1 MEQDINKT
9 TACVLPFIHLATHP
23 NGMVTPCCKTDMTSG
38 LSFSHSDKYGIPGVM
53 DDQNFRVLGRESLK
67 DIANAKNF
75 CGIRLKMLN
84 GEEPKECAGC
94 YKLER
99 TGEISK
105 RIYENWKYPHTIDE
119 LKSMIDKT
127 GALKEL
133 NYKTVEL
140 RIGNVCNLKCLT
152 CNPMS
157 STKWNEDIAKLPEKF
172 QSGYYSLDKSFSTWY
187 KDEKWYDELLSSAKD
202 LEEIY
207 INGGEPMLIKEHLY
221 FLQKLCDLGINK
233 KIRLVYSI
241 NLTLITPKVIELWK
255 QFKQVEL
262 NVSIDDLGE
271 RNDYIRYPSK
281 FTATEVN
288 LNLLNNN
295 SFDIKVIQTVSVL
308 NVYNIGNFYEYFTQK
323 GFKVE
328 HNYVYWPEYLHVSLF
343 KGEIPLDKLPE
354 DKAKRLSDELNKDYS
369 IFYDDFVAYI
379 KSIDYIRGLSIND
392 YLTEFSYL

>member
-1 MEQDINKT
+1 VEQNLNKT

-23 NGMVTPCCKTDMTSG
+23 NGVVTPCCQSDMTNG
-38 LSFSHSDKYGIPGVM
+38 FSFSKDENLNI
-53 DDQNFRVLGRESLK
+53 LGKESLHQ
-67 DIANAKNF
+67 ISNSKNF
-75 CGIRLKMLN
+75 CDIRVKMLN

-105 RIYENWKYPHTIDE
+105 RMYENDKYFHTLADLKEKVDE
-119 LKSMIDKT
+119 N
-127 GALKEL
+127 GALKQL
-133 NYKTVEL
+133 NYKFVEL
-140 RIGNVCNLKCLT
+140 RIGNICNLKCLT

-157 STKWNEDIAKLPEKF
+157 STKWNEDVAQLPEKF

-187 KDEKWYDELLSSAKD
+187 KDQKWYDELLDNAKD

-221 FLQKLCDLGINK
+221 FLQKLCDLKLNE
-233 KIRLVYSI
+233 KIRLLYSI

-255 QFKQVEL
+255 QFKKVEL
-262 NVSIDDLGE
+262 NVSIDDLGK

-281 FTATEVN
+281 FETIETN
-288 LNLLNNN
+288 LELLNGN

-308 NVYNIGNFYEYFTQK
+308 NVYNVGNFYEYFTQK
-323 GFKVE
+323 GFKIE

-343 KGEIPLDKLPE
+343 KGDIPLDKLPE
-354 DKAKRLSDELNKDYS
+354 DKAKRLVDELNKDYS
-369 IFYDDFVAYI
+369 IFYEDFVAYI
-379 KSIDYIRGLSIND
+379 KSIDYIRSLSIQD
-392 YLTEFSYL
+392 YLTEFK

>member
-1 MEQDINKT
+1 
-9 TACVLPFIHLATHP
+9 
-23 NGMVTPCCKTDMTSG
+23 MTSG

-119 LKSMIDKT
+119 LKGMIDET

-157 STKWNEDIAKLPEKF
+157 STKWNEDITELPEKF

-281 FTATEVN
+281 FTATEAN

-379 KSIDYIRGLSIND
+379 KSIDYIRGLSIHD